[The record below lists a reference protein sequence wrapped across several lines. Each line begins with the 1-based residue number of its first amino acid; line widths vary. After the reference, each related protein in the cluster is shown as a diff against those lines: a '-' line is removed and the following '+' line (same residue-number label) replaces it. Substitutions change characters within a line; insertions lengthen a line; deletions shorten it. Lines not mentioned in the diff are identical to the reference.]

1 MESFKLISK
10 VHRENSLIY
19 VEKMIKPFLPLNSYI
34 LRHVQIALSG
44 KTLDFFFF
52 FKSKHHSFYQ
62 KIINLHF
69 TVEFHPGSNYD
80 V

>member
-1 MESFKLISK
+1 MESFNLIIK

-34 LRHVQIALSG
+34 LHVQIVLSG

-52 FKSKHHSFYQ
+52 QIKAS
-62 KIINLHF
+62 
-69 TVEFHPGSNYD
+69 
-80 V
+80 